1 MTALSERAEQIAA
14 HLVGHETG
22 ASVVPYDTDGRQAAV
37 DFLLEW
43 PDGRVG
49 ALEVT
54 LVTERASIAWQGM
67 AMKDGWSW
75 PAETSW
81 EFRPNDVSFAYK
93 DTKRVATRAVELC
106 DQWSVD
112 VPSELPAEVLDAEPE
127 LVSFLE
133 DDIGSLRR
141 TPFTPGIKLY
151 QSATAEFVEAAPA
164 DFSRVVESW
173 HEHPHLEPHLVKV
186 MSASQS
192 DEQHLFVV
200 VVSEALPVRFC
211 TDDFDVPA
219 TQPQGF
225 EDLDA
230 LWVWSDY
237 WHRYLV
243 YRAKAWSWVDFP
255 PKQVSPV
262 RE

>member
-1 MTALSERAEQIAA
+1 MNALSDRAEQIAA

-22 ASVVPYDTDGRQAAV
+22 AAVVPYDTDGRQAAV
-37 DFLLEW
+37 DFLLNW

-54 LVTERASIAWQGM
+54 LVTERASIEWQGM

-75 PAETSW
+75 LAETSW
-81 EFRPNDVSFAYK
+81 EFRPNNVNFAYK
-93 DTKRVATRAVELC
+93 DTKQVAISAVALC

-112 VPSELPAEVLDAEPE
+112 TPANLPAEVLDGEPE
-127 LVSFLE
+127 LARFLANG
-133 DDIGSLRR
+133 IGSLRR
-141 TPFTPGIKLY
+141 TPFSSGIKLY
-151 QSATAEFVEAAPA
+151 QSTTAEFVEATPA

-173 HEHPHLEPHLVKV
+173 HEHPHLAPHLAKV
-186 MSASQS
+186 QGASQS

-200 VVSEALPVRFC
+200 VLSEALPVRFF

-219 TQPQGF
+219 TPPQGF
-225 EDLDA
+225 EGLDA

-243 YRAKAWSWVDFP
+243 YRAKIWAWVDFP
-255 PKQVSPV
+255 PK
-262 RE
+262 